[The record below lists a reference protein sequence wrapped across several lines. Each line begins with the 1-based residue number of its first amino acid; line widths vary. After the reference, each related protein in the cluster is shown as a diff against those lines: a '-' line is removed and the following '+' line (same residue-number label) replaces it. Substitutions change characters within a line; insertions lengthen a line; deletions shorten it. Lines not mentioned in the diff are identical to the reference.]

1 LQQGTNDETNRGLS
15 SMNKKN
21 KITRRDL
28 IRAGTGM
35 AAGVLASN
43 TAASALPLTPDNPE
57 GPFYPIHEQTD
68 RDMDLTRVAGREGR
82 AMGKVIRVSGRVLD
96 ESGKPI
102 EGAVVDVWQANAAGR
117 YDHEGD
123 TSDTPRDPNFQG
135 WAILKTDKEGRYAF
149 TTIKPGPYTAM
160 GEWVRPPHI
169 HYKVSRRGYKEL
181 ITQMYFDGDPLNDK
195 DRLFNAVPEGERRQL
210 LVAFSDQD
218 DIPEGEF
225 NIVLGSAGTA

>member
-1 LQQGTNDETNRGLS
+1 
-15 SMNKKN
+15 MNNKS
-21 KITRRDL
+21 KITRRDV
-28 IRAGTGM
+28 IRAGTGL

-43 TAASALPLTPDNPE
+43 TAASAVSPTPDNPE

-82 AMGKVIRVSGRVLD
+82 ALGQVIRVSGRVLD
-96 ESGKPI
+96 ESGEPI
-102 EGAVVDVWQANAAGR
+102 EGAVVDVWQASAAGR

-123 TSDTPRDPNFQG
+123 TSDTPKDPNFQG
-135 WAILKTDKEGRYAF
+135 WAILKTDAEGRYAF

-169 HYKVSRRGYKEL
+169 HYKVSRRGYREL

-195 DRLFNAVPEGERRQL
+195 DRLLKAVPEGDRKRL
-210 LVAFSDQD
+210 LVAFSDQEGV
-218 DIPEGEF
+218 PEGEF
-225 NIVLGSAGTA
+225 DIVLASVGAA

>member
-1 LQQGTNDETNRGLS
+1 MDN
-15 SMNKKN
+15 KN
-21 KITRRDL
+21 KVTRRDL

-35 AAGVLASN
+35 AAGLLASN
-43 TAASALPLTPDNPE
+43 TAASALSPTPDNPE

-82 AMGKVIRVSGRVLD
+82 AQGQVIRVSGRVLD
-96 ESGKPI
+96 ESGEPI

-123 TSDTPRDPNFQG
+123 TSDTPKDPNFQG
-135 WAILKTDKEGRYAF
+135 WAVLKTDAEGRYAF

-195 DRLFNAVPEGERRQL
+195 DQLFKAVPEGERKHL
-210 LVAFSDQD
+210 LVTFSEQ

-225 NIVLGSAGTA
+225 NIVLGSVGTA